1 MSAVTQIGWGAAAI
15 AFVAGVVSFF
25 SPCVAPLVPGYIGYL
40 SGRSTGLATAGAAV
54 AVEGRPRRA
63 WRAALGPCLLFVAGF
78 SLAFVALGAGA
89 ASFGRLIAAY
99 RPVLETLAGIVMLA
113 MGAFLLG
120 WLPRPLLAALSRE
133 RRLRWPAGT
142 GASKPGAL
150 PGWLPQPLRMALA
163 RMPQLRWP
171 TGVGKPVRGAAPVAL
186 GFIFAAGWTPCIG
199 PILSGILLLAAQAGT
214 LGGGVLLLAVY
225 ALGFAVPFIA
235 VGLGWSASL
244 HALGWLRRHGGAVQT
259 ATGVA
264 LLLMGALY
272 LTGQATLFASWAQ
285 ALALPGP
292 R

>member
-1 MSAVTQIGWGAAAI
+1 VSELAQIGWGAAAI

-40 SGRSTGLATAGAAV
+40 SGRSTGLATTGPGKPV
-54 AVEGRPRRA
+54 AVEGDPQQA

-99 RPVLETLAGIVMLA
+99 RPVLETLAGIVMVA

-133 RRLRWPAGT
+133 WRLRWPAGT
-142 GASKPGAL
+142 GKSMRGIL
-150 PGWLPQPLRMALA
+150 PGWLPRPLLA
-163 RMPQLRWP
+163 TLS
-171 TGVGKPVRGAAPVAL
+171 RGAAPVAL
-186 GFIFAAGWTPCIG
+186 GFVFAAGWTPCIG

-244 HALGWLRRHGGAVQT
+244 HALGWLRRHGGAVQS

-264 LLLMGALY
+264 LLLMGVLY

>member
-1 MSAVTQIGWGAAAI
+1 
-15 AFVAGVVSFF
+15 
-25 SPCVAPLVPGYIGYL
+25 
-40 SGRSTGLATAGAAV
+40 
-54 AVEGRPRRA
+54 
-63 WRAALGPCLLFVAGF
+63 VAGF

-133 RRLRWPAGT
+133 RRLRWPTSVGKSM
-142 GASKPGAL
+142 GGVSF
-150 PGWLPQPLRMALA
+150 GWLPQPMRMALA
-163 RMPQLRWP
+163 RMPQLRWLS
-171 TGVGKPVRGAAPVAL
+171 GVGKSVRGGAAPVAL
-186 GFIFAAGWTPCIG
+186 GFVFAAGWTPCIG

-244 HALGWLRRHGGAVQT
+244 HALGWLRRHGGAVQC

-264 LLLMGALY
+264 LLLMGVLY

>member
-40 SGRSTGLATAGAAV
+40 SGRSTGLATAGTGAAV
-54 AVEGRPRRA
+54 AVEGRPRQA
-63 WRAALGPCLLFVAGF
+63 WRAALGPSLLFVAGF

-133 RRLRWPAGT
+133 RRLRWPT
-142 GASKPGAL
+142 S
-150 PGWLPQPLRMALA
+150 
-163 RMPQLRWP
+163 
-171 TGVGKPVRGAAPVAL
+171 VGKPMRGAAPVAL